1 MLLCCFFF
9 NFNMNTLILL
19 LNKSCFTR
27 YVLYT
32 VFPCRNLHS
41 CVSLS
46 VTKIQVFQDLTLEFL
61 WTVGFL
67 AFASNFDPLSIR
79 IKPMKCVGSFDS
91 NSHWF
96 RGLLQSSVNTRRW
109 LKNNKEEEGKEEEVL
124 WGKSWRKMQNLCFSI
139 HFLTKV
145 LK

>member
-1 MLLCCFFF
+1 
-9 NFNMNTLILL
+9 MNTLILL
-19 LNKSCFTR
+19 LNKSCITR

-91 NSHWF
+91 NSH
-96 RGLLQSSVNTRRW
+96 
-109 LKNNKEEEGKEEEVL
+109 
-124 WGKSWRKMQNLCFSI
+124 
-139 HFLTKV
+139 
-145 LK
+145 